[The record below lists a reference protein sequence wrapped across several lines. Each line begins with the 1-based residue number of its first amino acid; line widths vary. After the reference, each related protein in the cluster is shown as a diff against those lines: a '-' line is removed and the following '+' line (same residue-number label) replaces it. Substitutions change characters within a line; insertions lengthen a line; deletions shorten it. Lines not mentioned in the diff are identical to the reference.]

1 MTARA
6 VAKGRDKMLSF
17 DQVCDRRN
25 TDSTKWDRYE
35 TRYGLQDVVPLWV
48 ADMDFPCM
56 EEIKQALIRRAGH
69 PVYGYTDIGKDLVQA
84 VIDWEGRQHHIDVRA
99 EEIVWNTG
107 VVYGFYTLIQ
117 WLVKPEEKVIVQPPV
132 YPPFFRTPES
142 LGRRV
147 VYSPLKRNGE
157 DWEMDLEDFE
167 AKLKEDPSI
176 RMFLLCNPHN
186 PVGRCWK
193 KEELQKILDLCER
206 YDLYLVSDEI
216 HGDVIL
222 PGAEH
227 VSILACDERWH
238 RRVIFLGSA
247 TKTFNL
253 AGLKISY
260 AIVKDPALQKEFA
273 AIAKASGLSSVNLF
287 AMEAMKAAY
296 RYGDAWKDA
305 CVSYIYENFRFMK
318 RYLEEEVPGAA
329 FSIPQATYLGWVDME
344 ALQLP
349 KDFCQRLKRE
359 GHVEFQAGEGFGE
372 AYAGFLRVN
381 LACQRSTLEEGLRR
395 MVVWLK
401 ENGCLA

>member
-1 MTARA
+1 MAGT

-35 TRYGLQDVVPLWV
+35 SRYGLRDVIPLWV

-56 EEIKQALIRRAGH
+56 EEVRQALIRRAEH
-69 PVYGYTDIGKDLVQA
+69 PVYGYTDVGGELIRA
-84 VIDWEGRQHHIDVRA
+84 VIDWESRQHHIEVR
-99 EEIVWNTG
+99 EEDIVWNTG
-107 VVYGFYTLIQ
+107 VVYGFYTLIE
-117 WLVKPEEKVIVQPPV
+117 WLVRPEEKVIVQPPV

-142 LGRRV
+142 LGRRA

-157 DWEMDLEDFE
+157 TWEMDLEDFE
-167 AKLKEDPSI
+167 EKLKEDPSI

-186 PVGRCWK
+186 PVGQCWK
-193 KEELQKILDLCER
+193 KEELEKILDLCER
-206 YDLYLVSDEI
+206 YGLYVVSDEI
-216 HGDVIL
+216 HADIVF

-238 RRVIFLGSA
+238 QRIILLGSA

-260 AIVKDPALQKEFA
+260 AIVKNSALKKEFA
-273 AIAKASGLSSVNLF
+273 ARAKAAGLSGVNLF

-296 RYGDAWKDA
+296 RHGDTWKDA
-305 CVSYIYENFRFMK
+305 CVSYIYENFRYMK
-318 RYLEEEVPGAA
+318 RYLKEEVSGAV
-329 FSIPQATYLGWVDME
+329 FSIPQATYLGWMDMG
-344 ALQLP
+344 ALKMP
-349 KDFCQRLKRE
+349 GNFCERLKRE

-372 AYAGFLRVN
+372 AYTDFLRVN
-381 LACQRSTLEEGLRR
+381 LACPRSTLAEGLCR
-395 MVVWLK
+395 MTAWLK
-401 ENGCLA
+401 KNGCLA